1 MLKSRTKPA
10 WGNGLSPFQGSG
22 CFNVHYQG
30 VALGWI
36 IAAFQA
42 SHPAAAQTDGF
53 RAAELADCLGKTWAL
68 LRSGL
73 RPSL

>member
-36 IAAFQA
+36 IAAFRPPHKRMAFVRQNWQIA
-42 SHPAAAQTDGF
+42 S
-53 RAAELADCLGKTWAL
+53 GKPG
-68 LRSGL
+68 RS
-73 RPSL
+73 